1 MVDPRGVG
9 AHACMWWSIS
19 VGGRPYRFVGG
30 AYTPPV
36 RRAPLALLAI
46 SISALS
52 LTAAACEPSL
62 DGIALDDVRRATV
75 TEVVD
80 VPASVTARAIAT
92 LTSPAEG
99 TLASLTVQPGVSVAK
114 DQVLAVIDSPAA
126 QQRLAQAKS
135 TLAAA
140 GRIGYGFAP
149 IDLSAVQDGLDAAAA
164 DSFTCAREAAAKISD
179 DDLRAALLAQVDTA
193 EARYRS
199 AAATSRSLQRQVE
212 QGLAGIGDAIGALGA
227 AQRAQAQTAV
237 DLAQSTV
244 DALTLRAPIA
254 GVVQIAPPSAAAVS
268 DPLASIIGSVTGGA
282 GAGGSGGDQ
291 AIGVDDVLTVGDRV
305 SAGTAVLT
313 IIDISEIGLVGEVD
327 ETDVLLVTPGIT
339 ADVELDAAPGLR
351 FEATVGTVD
360 LLPTASTRGGVAYRI
375 RLAFRA
381 AEPGPGGQAP
391 PTPRPGMSAVAH
403 LHVRTAVD
411 AVAVPAAAVFTAD
424 GGGAVWLVRDGRA
437 VRQPVTVGV
446 QGEDLVQIVTGL
458 QPGERVVVTGTDKVT
473 DGQDLT

>member
-1 MVDPRGVG
+1 M
-9 AHACMWWSIS
+9 
-19 VGGRPYRFVGG
+19 
-30 AYTPPV
+30 
-36 RRAPLALLAI
+36 
-46 SISALS
+46 ALS

-62 DGIALDDVRRATV
+62 DGIAFDDVRRATV

-99 TLASLTVQPGVSVAK
+99 TLASLTVQPGATVAK

-126 QQRLAQAKS
+126 QQRLAQARAG
-135 TLAAA
+135 LAAA
-140 GRIGYGFAP
+140 GRIGYGFTAV
-149 IDLSAVQDGLDAAAA
+149 DLSGVQDGLDVAATDAFAHARHAA
-164 DSFTCAREAAAKISD
+164 DKIAD
-179 DDLRAALLAQVDTA
+179 EDVRAALLAQIDAA
-193 EARYRS
+193 EAHYWS
-199 AAATSRSLQRQVE
+199 AAATSRSLQRQVQ
-212 QGLAGIGDAIGALGA
+212 QGLAGIGQAIGALGA

-237 DLAQSTV
+237 DVAQSTV

-254 GVVQIAPPSAAAVS
+254 GVVQIAPPSAAAAS
-268 DPLASIIGSVTGGA
+268 DPLASIIGSVAGGA
-282 GAGGSGGDQ
+282 SAGSAGSGQ
-291 AIGVDDVLTVGDRV
+291 TVGVDDVLAVGDRV
-305 SAGTAVLT
+305 SAGTAVVT
-313 IIDISEIGLVGEVD
+313 VIDMSEIGLVGEVD

-360 LLPTASTRGGVAYRI
+360 LLPTASTRGGVAYRV

-381 AEPGPGGQAP
+381 AAPRPDAQPP

-424 GGGAVWLVRDGRA
+424 GGNAVWLVRDGRA
-437 VRQPVTVGV
+437 VQQPVTVGV
-446 QGEDLVQIVTGL
+446 QGEDLVQIVTGV
-458 QPGERVVVTGTDKVT
+458 QPGDRVVVSGTDKVT
-473 DGQDLT
+473 VGQDLT

>member
-1 MVDPRGVG
+1 V
-9 AHACMWWSIS
+9 AW
-19 VGGRPYRFVGG
+19 

-36 RRAPLALLAI
+36 RRAPLALLAL
-46 SISALS
+46 SVCALS
-52 LTAAACEPSL
+52 LTAAACEPSV

-99 TLASLTVQPGVSVAK
+99 TLASLTVQPGVQVAK
-114 DQVLAVIDSPAA
+114 DQVLAVIDSPSA
-126 QQRLAQAKS
+126 QQRLAQAR
-135 TLAAA
+135 TALATA
-140 GRIGYGFAP
+140 GRIGYGFRP
-149 IDLSAVQDGLDAAAA
+149 VDLSGIQDGLDG
-164 DSFTCAREAAAKISD
+164 AAKDAFAHARQAAGKIAD
-179 DDLRAALLAQVDTA
+179 EDLRAALLAQIDAA
-193 EARYRS
+193 EAQYWT

-212 QGLAGIGDAIGALGA
+212 QGLAGIGAAIGALGD

-254 GVVQIAPPSAAAVS
+254 GVVQIAPPSAAAAS
-268 DPLASIIGSVTGGA
+268 DPLASIIGSVTGGSSA
-282 GAGGSGGDQ
+282 GSAGSGQ
-291 AIGVDDVLTVGDRV
+291 TIGVDDVLTVGDRV
-305 SAGTAVLT
+305 SAGTPVVT
-313 IIDISEIGLVGEVD
+313 IIDTAEIGLVGEVD
-327 ETDVLLVTPGIT
+327 ETDVLLVASGIA

-381 AEPGPGGQAP
+381 TEPGPAGQPP

-411 AVAVPAAAVFTAD
+411 AVVVPAAAVFTAD
-424 GGGAVWLVRDGRA
+424 GADAVWLLRDGRA
-437 VRQPVTVGV
+437 VRQRVTVGV
-446 QGEDLVQIVTGL
+446 KGEDLVQIVTGL
-458 QPGERVVVTGTDKVT
+458 LTGERVVVSGTDKVV

>member
-1 MVDPRGVG
+1 M
-9 AHACMWWSIS
+9 
-19 VGGRPYRFVGG
+19 
-30 AYTPPV
+30 
-36 RRAPLALLAI
+36 LAL
-46 SISALS
+46 SVSALS

-62 DGIALDDVRRATV
+62 DGIAVDDVRRATV

-80 VPASVTARAIAT
+80 IPASVTARAIAT

-99 TLASLTVQPGVSVAK
+99 ILSSLTVQPGMLVAK

-126 QQRLAQAKS
+126 QQRLAQAS
-135 TLAAA
+135 TALAAA
-140 GRIGYGFAP
+140 GRIGYGFGTV
-149 IDLSAVQDGLDAAAA
+149 DLSVVQDGLDAAATDA
-164 DSFTCAREAAAKISD
+164 FAHAREASEKIAD
-179 DDLRAALLAQVDTA
+179 EDLRAALLAQVDAA
-193 EARYRS
+193 ESQYWS
-199 AAATSRSLQRQVE
+199 AAATSRSLQRQVQ
-212 QGLAGIGDAIGALGA
+212 QGLAGIGAAIGALGE

-254 GVVQIAPPSAAAVS
+254 GVVQIAPPSAAVAS
-268 DPLASIIGSVTGGA
+268 DPLASLIGSVTGGESP
-282 GAGGSGGDQ
+282 GGRRLGPE
-291 AIGVDDVLTVGDRV
+291 R
-305 SAGTAVLT
+305 SASTTCSRWATESAPALRSLPSS
-313 IIDISEIGLVGEVD
+313 ISSEIGLVGEVD
-327 ETDVLLVTPGIT
+327 ETDVLLVAPGVP

-381 AEPGPGGQAP
+381 PEPGPDGRPP

-403 LHVRTAVD
+403 LRVRTAVD

-424 GGGAVWLVRDGRA
+424 GGDAVWLVRDGRA
-437 VRQPVTVGV
+437 VRQSVTVGV
-446 QGEDLVQIVTGL
+446 QGEDLVQILAGL
-458 QPGERVVVTGTDKVT
+458 QPGERVVVSGTDRVT

>member
-1 MVDPRGVG
+1 M
-9 AHACMWWSIS
+9 AW
-19 VGGRPYRFVGG
+19 

-36 RRAPLALLAI
+36 RRAPLALLAL

-62 DGIALDDVRRATV
+62 DGIAVDDVRRANV

-80 VPASVTARAIAT
+80 IPASVTARAIAT

-99 TLASLTVQPGVSVAK
+99 ILSSLTVQPGMLVAK

-126 QQRLAQAKS
+126 QQRLAQAS
-135 TLAAA
+135 TALAAA
-140 GRIGYGFAP
+140 GRIRYGFSTV
-149 IDLSAVQDGLDAAAA
+149 DLSVVQDGLDAAATDAFAHARKAAEKIA
-164 DSFTCAREAAAKISD
+164 DE
-179 DDLRAALLAQVDTA
+179 DLRAALLAQVDAA
-193 EARYRS
+193 ESQYWS
-199 AAATSRSLQRQVE
+199 AAATSRSLQRQVQ
-212 QGLAGIGDAIGALGA
+212 QGLAGIGAAIGAVGE

-254 GVVQIAPPSAAAVS
+254 GVVQIAPPSAAVAS
-268 DPLASIIGSVTGGA
+268 DPLASLIGSVTGGESPA
-282 GAGGSGGDQ
+282 GAGSGQ

-305 SAGTAVLT
+305 SAGTAVVT

-327 ETDVLLVTPGIT
+327 ETDVLLVAPGIP

-375 RLAFRA
+375 RLAFHTP
-381 AEPGPGGQAP
+381 EPGPDGRPP

-424 GGGAVWLVRDGRA
+424 GGDAVWLARDGRA

-446 QGEDLVQIVTGL
+446 QGEDLVEILAGL
-458 QPGERVVVTGTDKVT
+458 QPGERVVVSGTDRVT